1 MSSQDLLRELA
12 ELSTATVGV
21 LAPPAIDSLAESI
34 VGVARGVFGAAACS
48 LAVLD
53 EDSEELIYVAAD
65 GEGAE
70 LILGVRLP
78 IGRGI
83 AGWVVQSGQPI
94 AVSNLVD
101 DRRFARDVAE
111 STGYVPAAM
120 LAVPVESDDRILGVL
135 SVLDRDADRPGAA
148 GDLELATRFA
158 AQAAAALAARA
169 AFTDAGAVLL
179 RALADAATAD
189 GELADALRANATSG
203 GSLAEIAALLG
214 ELNRAGDA
222 ERRLAL
228 RVLNDV
234 LEYAQR

>member
-1 MSSQDLLRELA
+1 MSTDDLLRELA
-12 ELSTATVGV
+12 ELSAASVGV

-53 EDSEELIYVAAD
+53 EQTDELVYVAAA

-70 LILGVRLP
+70 NIVGVRLA

-94 AVSNLVD
+94 AVSNLAD

-111 STGYVPAAM
+111 STGYVPSAM
-120 LAVPVESDDRILGVL
+120 LAVPVESDEQVLGVL
-135 SVLDRDADRPGAA
+135 SVLDRDADRAGAA
-148 GDLELATRFA
+148 GDLELATSFA

-169 AFTDAGAVLL
+169 AFADAGAVLL
-179 RALADAATAD
+179 RGLADAAAQ
-189 GELADALRANATSG
+189 GGALADSLRANAASG

-214 ELNRAGDA
+214 ELNRSGDA

-228 RVLNDV
+228 RILTDV
-234 LEYAQR
+234 LDYARR